1 MTEFLIRRGHDGPAR
16 VGVYRMGS
24 TKVQTP
30 FLVGPPSTESIIGYA
45 TLGRNDG
52 PAGGPM
58 ILAVPSP
65 IHDSKSFI
73 SGVRE
78 DDSILLPSF
87 PAVSFLGGEAAEL
100 LLESQLHFI
109 DEVQGKVDSSR
120 LIARIPQQL
129 DSEKL
134 TSILAKFSSLGV
146 RAASVS
152 FDGWLGPHDYSALS
166 MRTILPIDWLAIA
179 LGRISP
185 SSIPFFFYL
194 GFDVFDLGY
203 ATESA
208 SRGVRLWNLSEESI
222 TGRILPRTCSCTA
235 CADHSNLRELSRD
248 ELYTVLLRHNLNIYQ
263 SILSESIQSL
273 RLGKLRWL
281 VESMGH
287 SSTAATSL
295 LRKTDKA
302 LFAFLEEFTPTSG
315 QTNLS
320 LIGPESYNSPT
331 VKRFRDCLASRYKP
345 PEHKKLVLL
354 LPCSARKPYS
364 ESKSHQRFIKAIEH
378 AIGTTRSSVAETIL
392 TSPLGVIPREL
403 ERLYPAAYYDI
414 PVTGDWDTEET
425 EIAAEALVT
434 HLRKFA
440 ESAVVVAHVSGGY
453 LDVVKS
459 AEDRVNQS
467 IVYTTDQH
475 SPSGFDSRQS
485 LQNVLLDMREV
496 LSLKGSPP
504 ALFEDTL
511 RATADYQFGL
521 GAGEALVPDGAK
533 LGGKLYRMVVCR
545 VNKEQTCA
553 FIGDSGSLSLTLEG
567 GRRLVP
573 LHRYWVRFEGRKLE
587 GGSVFAVGINEA
599 DSEIRPG
606 DEVIVLNNQDEV
618 IAVGRSEMSGREM
631 CDFKKGQAVSVRHK
645 VK

>member
-1 MTEFLIRRGHDGPAR
+1 
-16 VGVYRMGS
+16 
-24 TKVQTP
+24 
-30 FLVGPPSTESIIGYA
+30 
-45 TLGRNDG
+45 
-52 PAGGPM
+52 
-58 ILAVPSP
+58 
-65 IHDSKSFI
+65 
-73 SGVRE
+73 
-78 DDSILLPSF
+78 
-87 PAVSFLGGEAAEL
+87 
-100 LLESQLHFI
+100 
-109 DEVQGKVDSSR
+109 
-120 LIARIPQQL
+120 
-129 DSEKL
+129 
-134 TSILAKFSSLGV
+134 
-146 RAASVS
+146 
-152 FDGWLGPHDYSALS
+152 
-166 MRTILPIDWLAIA
+166 
-179 LGRISP
+179 
-185 SSIPFFFYL
+185 
-194 GFDVFDLGY
+194 
-203 ATESA
+203 
-208 SRGVRLWNLSEESI
+208 
-222 TGRILPRTCSCTA
+222 
-235 CADHSNLRELSRD
+235 
-248 ELYTVLLRHNLNIYQ
+248 
-263 SILSESIQSL
+263 
-273 RLGKLRWL
+273 
-281 VESMGH
+281 MGH

-295 LRKTDKA
+295 LRKTDKS

-320 LIGPESYNSPT
+320 MIGPESYNSPT
-331 VKRFRDCLASRYKP
+331 VKRFRDCLASRYAP

-364 ESKSHQRFIKAIEH
+364 ESKSHRRFIKAIES
-378 AIGTTRSSVAETIL
+378 AIGTTRSSVAEIIL

-414 PVTGDWDTEET
+414 PVTGDWDAKET
-425 EIAAEALVT
+425 EIAAKALAT
-434 HLRKFA
+434 HLQKFA

-467 IVYTTDQH
+467 IVYTTGQY
-475 SPSGFDSRQS
+475 SPSSFDSLQS

-496 LSLKGSPP
+496 LSLKGGPP

-511 RATADYQFGL
+511 RATADYQFGP
-521 GAGEALVPDGAK
+521 GAGEALVPNGAK

-567 GRRLVP
+567 GRRLIP

-599 DSEIRPG
+599 DSGIRPG

-631 CDFKKGQAVSVRHK
+631 CDFKKGKAVSVRHK

>member
-1 MTEFLIRRGHDGPAR
+1 MTEFLIGRGHDGPAR
-16 VGVYRMGS
+16 VGAYKMGS

-30 FLVGPPSTESIIGYA
+30 FLVGPPNTESIMGYA
-45 TLGRNDG
+45 TLGRDDS
-52 PAGGPM
+52 PVSGPM
-58 ILAVPSP
+58 ILAIPSP
-65 IHDSKSFI
+65 IHDSKSLL
-73 SGVRE
+73 SSVRE
-78 DDSILLPSF
+78 DDSLLLPSF
-87 PAVSFLGGEAAEL
+87 SAASFLSAEAAEI
-100 LLESQLHFI
+100 LLEYQLHFI
-109 DEVQGKVDSSR
+109 DEVQEQIDPSR
-120 LIARIPQQL
+120 LIVRIPSQL
-129 DSEKL
+129 NSEKL
-134 TSILAKFSSLGV
+134 TSMLARFSSLGV
-146 RAASVS
+146 KAVSVL
-152 FDGWLGPHDYSALS
+152 FDGWLGPHDSSVLNN
-166 MRTILPIDWLAIA
+166 RTMLPIDWLAIA

-185 SSIPFFFYL
+185 SSIPFLFYL

-222 TGRILPRTCSCTA
+222 KGRIRPRTCSCIA
-235 CADHSNLRELSRD
+235 CADHGDIRELNRD
-248 ELYTVLLRHNLNIYQ
+248 ELHSVLLRHNLNIYQ
-263 SILSESIQSL
+263 SILSESVQSL

-287 SSTAATSL
+287 SSTSATSL
-295 LRKTDKA
+295 LRTTDKS

-331 VKRFRDCLASRYKP
+331 VKRFRDSLASRYTP

-364 ESKSHQRFIKAIEH
+364 ESKSHQRFIKAIES

-414 PVTGDWDTEET
+414 PVTGDWDAEET
-425 EIAAEALVT
+425 ELAAKALAI
-434 HLRKFA
+434 HLQKFT
-440 ESAVVVAHVSGGY
+440 ESVVVVAHVSGGY

-459 AEDRVNQS
+459 AEDRVSQS

-475 SPSGFDSRQS
+475 SPSSFDSLQS
-485 LQNVLLDMREV
+485 LQNVLIDMREV
-496 LSLKGSPP
+496 LSLKGGPP

-511 RATADYQFGL
+511 RATADYQFGP

-567 GRRLVP
+567 GRRLIP

-599 DSEIRPG
+599 DSGIRPG
-606 DEVIVLNNQDEV
+606 DEVIVLNNQDE
-618 IAVGRSEMSGREM
+618 IIGVGRSEMSGREM
-631 CDFKKGQAVSVRHK
+631 CDFKKGHAVSVRHK

>member
-1 MTEFLIRRGHDGPAR
+1 MTEFLIGRGHDGPAR

-30 FLVGPPSTESIIGYA
+30 FLVGSPNTESIIGYA
-45 TLGRNDG
+45 TLGRDDRT
-52 PAGGPM
+52 AGGPM

-73 SGVRE
+73 SGVHE

-87 PAVSFLGGEAAEL
+87 PSVSFLGAEAAEL
-100 LLESQLHFI
+100 MLESQLRFI
-109 DEVQGKVDSSR
+109 DEVQSKVDPSR
-120 LIARIPQQL
+120 LIVRIPRQ
-129 DSEKL
+129 SASGKL
-134 TSILAKFSSLGV
+134 ASMLAEFSSLGV
-146 RAASVS
+146 RAAAVL
-152 FDGWLGPHDYSALS
+152 FDGWLGPQDFSALS
-166 MRTILPIDWLAIA
+166 NRTMLPIDWLSIA

-185 SSIPFFFYL
+185 SSVPLLFYL
-194 GFDVFDLGY
+194 GFDAFDLGY

-222 TGRILPRTCSCTA
+222 PGRILPRACSCTA
-235 CADHSNLRELSRD
+235 CVDHGDLRELSRD
-248 ELYTVLLRHNLNIYQ
+248 ELHTVLVHHNLNIYQ

-273 RLGKLRWL
+273 RLRRLRWL

-295 LRKTDKA
+295 LRTTDKS

-331 VKRFRDCLASRYKP
+331 VKRFRDCLASRYTP

-364 ESKSHQRFIKAIEH
+364 ESKSHRRFIEAIES
-378 AIGTTRSSVAETIL
+378 AIGPMRSSVAELIL

-434 HLRKFA
+434 HLQKFA

-475 SPSGFDSRQS
+475 SPSSFDSLQS
-485 LQNVLLDMREV
+485 LQDVLNDMREV
-496 LSLKGSPP
+496 LSLKGGPP
-504 ALFEDTL
+504 SLFDDTL
-511 RATADYQFGL
+511 RATADYQFGP
-521 GAGEALVPDGAK
+521 GAGEALVPDGAR

-567 GRRLVP
+567 GRRLIP

-587 GGSVFAVGINEA
+587 GGTIFAVGISEA
-599 DSEIRPG
+599 DSGIRPG

-631 CDFKKGQAVSVRHK
+631 CDFRKGQAVSVRHK